1 VSDELH
7 SIKKNGCE
15 LTIFVEDGKVYPRA
29 FGKVP
34 DKLNKGINELTGVQ
48 MKPEMALALLKN
60 NF

>member
-1 VSDELH
+1 MSDVR

-34 DKLNKGINELTGVQ
+34 GKLNKGIMELTGVR
-48 MKPEMALALLKN
+48 MNPEMALNLLKN

>member
-1 VSDELH
+1 MSLL

-34 DKLNKGINELTGVQ
+34 SKLTKGINELTGVR
-48 MKPEMALALLKN
+48 MKPEMALNLLKN

>member
-1 VSDELH
+1 VSLL

-34 DKLNKGINELTGVQ
+34 EKLNKGIKELTGVR
-48 MKPEMALALLKN
+48 MKPEMALNLLKS

>member
-1 VSDELH
+1 MSLL

-34 DKLNKGINELTGVQ
+34 AKLTKGIKELTGVR
-48 MKPEMALALLKN
+48 MKPEMALNLLKN
-60 NF
+60 NL

>member
-1 VSDELH
+1 MSDVH

-34 DKLNKGINELTGVQ
+34 DKLNKGIMELTGVR
-48 MKPEMALALLKN
+48 MNPEMALNLLKN

>member
-1 VSDELH
+1 MSDVR

-34 DKLNKGINELTGVQ
+34 DKLNKGIMELTGVR
-48 MKPEMALALLKN
+48 MNPEMALNLLKN